1 MAWIVQ
7 DMASIHISIVC
18 FLRVRLGNDNN
29 NVVILRKSGC
39 CEYQQNNIYSS
50 HYSKYCFVDSYSL

>member
-1 MAWIVQ
+1 MDNARYGLDPDKHCVFFKSE
-7 DMASIHISIVC
+7 M
-18 FLRVRLGNDNN
+18 GNDNN
-29 NVVILRKSGC
+29 NVVILPKSGC